1 MFHLFDIKA
10 LSSGCQGKR
19 THTHSVIFYH
29 FSHRLKTSK
38 TWTKE
43 RRRHDH
49 GQRYREG

>member
-19 THTHSVIFYH
+19 TYKHSVIFCH
-29 FSHRLKTSK
+29 FSHRLNYFS
-38 TWTKE
+38 
-43 RRRHDH
+43 HDH